1 MDNSFI
7 SNSDIMKKVI
17 LYIIGIILCLTI
29 ADIAF
34 GICSKYYIKNYQL
47 IGRYQPLDRLIKK
60 VDTDIILLGNS
71 GILNSANPAI
81 IEDSLSMTCYNGG
94 ITGQSVFFFE
104 TIIDC
109 ILQRHT
115 PKMLVVGLR
124 PEEIGRN
131 IGDGIYDVLKPYYG
145 MGYTSIDD
153 HFNKTTNGFDR
164 FLLHSNLLR
173 YNTIW
178 VRVLLYMLFDNTT
191 YPGNGFMP
199 MDKPFKIPQLHH
211 IGEYEEPVKA
221 KLDCIER
228 MIQKCKAKNIDIVIC
243 FPPTLSFFEQGVTPC
258 VNAVRDLCNRYNT
271 PCLIDY
277 NNEYFYSHPEL
288 FYDTGHV
295 NMIGAD
301 IYTKILSNQLHHIYG
316 KTKTFIY

>member
-17 LYIIGIILCLTI
+17 LYIIGIILCLAI

-47 IGRYQPLDRLIKK
+47 IGRYQPLDRLIKE
-60 VDTDIILLGNS
+60 VDTDIILIGNS
-71 GILNSANPAI
+71 GILNSVNPEI

-115 PKMLVVGLR
+115 PKKIVVGLR
-124 PEEIGRN
+124 PEEIGKN

-145 MGYTSIDD
+145 IGYASIDD
-153 HFNKTTNGFDR
+153 HFNKMTNGFDR
-164 FLLHSNLLR
+164 FLLYSNLLR

-178 VRVLLYMLFDNTT
+178 VRVLLYMLFDDTT
-191 YPGNGFMP
+191 YPENGFMP
-199 MDKPFKIPQLHH
+199 MDKPSQIPQIHH
-211 IGEYEEPVKA
+211 IKENEEPVKA
-221 KLDCIER
+221 KLECIER
-228 MIQKCKAKNIDIVIC
+228 MIQKCKARNIDIIIC

-258 VNAVRDLCNRYNT
+258 VNAIKDLCNRYMT
-271 PCLIDY
+271 PCFIDY

-295 NMIGAD
+295 NKIGAD
-301 IYTKILSNQLHHIYG
+301 LYTRTLSHYLYQL
-316 KTKTFIY
+316 